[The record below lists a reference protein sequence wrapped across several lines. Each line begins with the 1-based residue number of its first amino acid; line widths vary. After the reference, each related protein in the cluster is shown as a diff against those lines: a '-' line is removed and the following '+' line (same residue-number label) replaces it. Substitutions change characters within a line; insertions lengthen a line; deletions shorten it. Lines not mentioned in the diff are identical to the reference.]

1 MNKKLKLNESLYI
14 LKESDDIYSTIY
26 TSIRKIRKF
35 RVDSLVKEVIEELKI
50 PKEESYLFNKLK
62 KRHSIKEISDCI
74 NSLESE
80 GILRKYEDVPF
91 NEKYSKQI
99 LFINELT
106 GSWDDALKLQKKI
119 ESSKVAVFGIGGI
132 GTWIVNGLSQ
142 IGVGEIRIVDSDKIS
157 KSNLNRQLFFN
168 EEDVGKYKVDVVKSK
183 LLDTKIISYK
193 KFISKEQNLEKI
205 IKGTNFIVNCADCPS
220 IEETSSII
228 DNYSKKYNIPYC
240 ISGGYN
246 LHLGMVGPIIIPK
259 KTATFNDFL
268 KYQKKNDYF
277 SKLEKIKDIEQ
288 TGNLGPIA
296 GTIANLQ
303 VMEIF
308 KYLIGK
314 GEINLNKFAEIN
326 FMKLNIEWVDF
337 SNIPKKTNNNS

>member
-1 MNKKLKLNESLYI
+1 MNKKLKLNESIYI

-26 TSIRKIRKF
+26 TSIRKVRKF
-35 RVDSLVKEVIEELKI
+35 RVDSLVKEVIEELKV
-50 PKEESYLFNKLK
+50 PRREDYLFTKLK
-62 KRHSIKEISDCI
+62 KKYPAEDILNCVKA
-74 NSLESE
+74 LENE
-80 GILRKYEDVPF
+80 GILRKYDDSHL
-91 NEKYSKQI
+91 NEKYSKQV
-99 LFINELT
+99 LFINELVH
-106 GSWDDALKLQKKI
+106 SWDDALELQKKI
-119 ESSKVAVFGIGGI
+119 ELSKMAVFGVGGI

-142 IGVGEIRIVDSDKIS
+142 IGVGEIRIVDPDKID

-168 EEDVGKYKVDVVKSK
+168 EEDIGKYKVDIIKSK
-183 LLDTKIISYK
+183 LPDTKIISYK

-205 IKGTNFIVNCADCPS
+205 IKGTNFIVNCADFPS
-220 IEETSSII
+220 VEETSRII
-228 DNYSKKYNIPYC
+228 NGYSERYNIPYS

-246 LHLGMVGPIIIPK
+246 LHLGMVGPIIIPG

-268 KYQKKNDYF
+268 EHQKKNDYF

-314 GEINLNKFAEIN
+314 GEINLNKFAEID
-326 FMKLNIEWVDF
+326 FMNLNIDWVDF
-337 SNIPKKTNNNS
+337 SPSCS